1 MDKKR
6 LCKSNDKMI
15 LGVCSGI
22 ADFLN
27 VDHTVIRLC
36 AVLLTILGILPGIL
50 LYIIFAI
57 IMPPADLSDEDIS
70 NLKDAKVSDE
80 EAYEANDVNIPPHND
95 SEFDEKF
102 NSKSEWR

>member
-27 VDHTVIRLC
+27 VDRTVIRLC

-50 LYIIFAI
+50 VYIIFAI
-57 IMPPADLSDEDIS
+57 IMPPPELSDEDVS
-70 NLKDAKVSDE
+70 KLKDAKISAED
-80 EAYEANDVNIPPHND
+80 AYKANDVNIPPHSD
-95 SEFDEKF
+95 EEFDEKF
-102 NSKSEWR
+102 K

>member
-27 VDHTVIRLC
+27 VDRTVIRLC

-50 LYIIFAI
+50 VYIIFAI
-57 IMPPADLSDEDIS
+57 IMPPPELSDEDVS
-70 NLKDAKVSDE
+70 KLKDAKISAE
-80 EAYEANDVNIPPHND
+80 EDAYKANDVNIPPHSD
-95 SEFDEKF
+95 EEFDEKF
-102 NSKSEWR
+102 K

>member
-6 LCKSNDKMI
+6 LCKSNDIMI

-27 VDHTVIRLC
+27 VDRTVIRLC

-50 LYIIFAI
+50 VYIIFAI
-57 IMPPADLSDEDIS
+57 IMPPPELSDEDVS
-70 NLKDAKVSDE
+70 KLKDAKISAE
-80 EAYEANDVNIPPHND
+80 EDAYKANDVNIPPHSD
-95 SEFDEKF
+95 EEFDEKF
-102 NSKSEWR
+102 K

>member
-27 VDHTVIRLC
+27 VDRTVIRLC

-50 LYIIFAI
+50 VYIMFAL
-57 IMPPADLSDEDIS
+57 IMPPPELSDEDVS
-70 NLKDAKVSDE
+70 KLKDAKISAE
-80 EAYEANDVNIPPHND
+80 EDAYKANDVNIPPHSD
-95 SEFDEKF
+95 EEFDEKF
-102 NSKSEWR
+102 K

>member
-27 VDHTVIRLC
+27 VDRTVIRLC

-50 LYIIFAI
+50 VYIIFAL
-57 IMPPADLSDEDIS
+57 IMPPAELSDEDVS
-70 NLKDAKVSDE
+70 KLKDAKISPE
-80 EAYEANDVNIPPHND
+80 
-95 SEFDEKF
+95 
-102 NSKSEWR
+102 

>member
-50 LYIIFAI
+50 VYIIFAI
-57 IMPPADLSDEDIS
+57 YAQLEPVKTHIQQCMTIFIREVPLR
-70 NLKDAKVSDE
+70 LC
-80 EAYEANDVNIPPHND
+80 
-95 SEFDEKF
+95 FD
-102 NSKSEWR
+102 W

>member
-27 VDHTVIRLC
+27 VDRTVIRLC

-50 LYIIFAI
+50 VYIIFAL
-57 IMPPADLSDEDIS
+57 IMPPTELSDEDAS
-70 NLKDAKVSDE
+70 KLKDAKISPE
-80 EAYEANDVNIPPHND
+80 EDAYAANDVNIPPHTD
-95 SEFDEKF
+95 EEFDEKF
-102 NSKSEWR
+102 K